1 MAGNERSSGP
11 TKTLI
16 FKDSNPADYNLN
28 NPSQTQ
34 DYNIN
39 FSGGN
44 EKGKYY
50 AGLGYNKSNGL
61 PINSFYERYS
71 FVFNGSYNIS
81 DWLSASSN
89 FNYNRANW
97 ENMPASQASEGSYFG
112 RIMSAPPTTRF
123 EDEDGN
129 PMLGPNSSDGNQSFQ
144 NEKL

>member
-1 MAGNERSSGP
+1 MV
-11 TKTLI
+11 I
-16 FKDSNPADYNLN
+16 
-28 NPSQTQ
+28 
-34 DYNIN
+34 NIN

-112 RIMSAPPTTRF
+112 RVNYDYQGKYLFSGVFRY
-123 EDEDGN
+123 DGYSSL
-129 PMLGPNSSDGNQSFQ
+129 LGDNRWGFFPGI
-144 NEKL
+144 